1 MSPIVSWQSCLIGT
15 ASFVGLDR
23 GLLYGD
29 EAQGI
34 GRLSLGLPKGWA
46 LHCHAS
52 APKTLMNKGE
62 FVRNI
67 KTLRLA
73 VSLSSYC
80 VISCRDFIVILDEDL
95 FHPADVID

>member
-1 MSPIVSWQSCLIGT
+1 MRPIVSWQSCLIGT

-29 EAQGI
+29 EAQELAVAAWAC
-34 GRLSLGLPKGWA
+34 RRWA

-52 APKTLMNKGE
+52 APKTLMNKRE

-67 KTLRLA
+67 KTLRFA

-80 VISCRDFIVILDEDL
+80 VISCRNFIVILDEDL